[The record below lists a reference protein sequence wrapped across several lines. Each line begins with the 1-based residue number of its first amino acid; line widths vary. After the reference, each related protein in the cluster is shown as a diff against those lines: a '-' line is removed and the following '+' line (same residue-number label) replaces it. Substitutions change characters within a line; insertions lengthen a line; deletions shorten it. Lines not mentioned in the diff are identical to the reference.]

1 VWDMKGEVINRG
13 KKCGKSCGRD
23 REEIEKER

>member
-1 VWDMKGEVINRG
+1 VGYEREVINRG